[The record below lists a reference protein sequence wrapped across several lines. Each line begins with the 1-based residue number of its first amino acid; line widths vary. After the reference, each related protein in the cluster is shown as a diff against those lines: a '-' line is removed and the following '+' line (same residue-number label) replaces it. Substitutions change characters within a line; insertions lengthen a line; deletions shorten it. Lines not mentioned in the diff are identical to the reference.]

1 MSVACMKETKVRKF
15 WLAYLKG
22 TVNLEDPY
30 VDDTLKLK

>member
-1 MSVACMKETKVRKF
+1 MSVACMKETKF